1 MQDTIIKNWNGVV
14 SRTDDVYILGDVF
27 WKNEGA
33 GEILNSLNGNK
44 FLILGNHDRVNA
56 EMKEHYVWVKEY
68 AEIKDNGRHVVLCHY
83 PISSFKNADYGYIHL
98 YGHIHEGRDYI
109 PFEKYLDILRSRG
122 IPNRS
127 YNVGCMLPYMNYTPR
142 TLDEIMSNDLSHQMD
157 LTVSTIVAMK
167 DNMTDMRNTIEVL
180 KNYEEIT
187 TDQANKI
194 VKAAR
199 YRVISLLGEYDKRY
213 FGRFVRRLYSDAKKS
228 GLLGNTINRTHK
240 GDYPRVINYIESWI
254 PQEGIF
260 AFKQKIYEEI
270 SAQK

>member
-1 MQDTIIKNWNGVV
+1 MQDTIIKNWNGAVG
-14 SRTDDVYILGDVF
+14 RTDDVYILGDVF

-33 GEILNSLNGNK
+33 GEILNFLNGNK

-127 YNVGCMLPYMNYTPR
+127 YNVGCMLQYMNYTPR
-142 TLDEIMSNDLSHQMD
+142 TLKEI
-157 LTVSTIVAMK
+157 
-167 DNMTDMRNTIEVL
+167 ECGYWEL
-180 KNYEEIT
+180 KKEKNNGEEKNI
-187 TDQANKI
+187 
-194 VKAAR
+194 
-199 YRVISLLGEYDKRY
+199 
-213 FGRFVRRLYSDAKKS
+213 
-228 GLLGNTINRTHK
+228 
-240 GDYPRVINYIESWI
+240 
-254 PQEGIF
+254 
-260 AFKQKIYEEI
+260 
-270 SAQK
+270 